1 MRGERMT
8 NTVEIF
14 LRLGLAILIG
24 FVVGLERERHHR
36 PAGIKT
42 HILVCMGATII
53 SLIQVEMIQDVLA
66 QVAKN
71 PELANILKTDY
82 GRLGAQVISGIGF
95 LGAGTIMRTKGSIKG
110 LTTAAT
116 LWLVA
121 CVGLGIGMGYYKISI
136 ISIFLVMI
144 ILTLLRFF
152 QKGVQHKK
160 GIKNIELQFVN
171 KKTTMEIVNE
181 YFSTKYIL
189 IKNIEFV
196 DDLEEQSYD
205 GKPVIRCNYTIS
217 LPRTIELQTV
227 LNDLG
232 MEDDIIRIN
241 ESAD

>member
-1 MRGERMT
+1 M
-8 NTVEIF
+8 NDTVEIL

-42 HILVCMGATII
+42 HIMVCMGATII
-53 SLIQVEMIQDVLA
+53 SLIQIEMIQDVII

-71 PELANILKTDY
+71 PELANILKADY

-136 ISIFLVMI
+136 ISIILVMI
-144 ILTLLRFF
+144 VLTLLRFF
-152 QKGVQHKK
+152 QKGMQRKK
-160 GIKNIELQFVN
+160 GLKSIELQFVN
-171 KKTTMEIVNE
+171 KKETMGIINE
-181 YFSTKYIL
+181 YFEAKYIL
-189 IKNIEFV
+189 VRNIEFI
-196 DDLEEQSYD
+196 DDQEEQSHD
-205 GKPVIRCNYTIS
+205 GKSLIRCSYTIS
-217 LPRTIELQTV
+217 LPRTIEFQNV
-227 LNDLG
+227 INDLM
-232 MEDDIIRIN
+232 MEDNIIRIN
-241 ESAD
+241 EAAD

>member
-1 MRGERMT
+1 ML

-14 LRLGLAILIG
+14 IRLGLAILIG
-24 FVVGLERERHHR
+24 FVVGLEREHHHR

-53 SLIQVEMIQDVLA
+53 SLIQIEMIQDMIA

-121 CVGLGIGMGYYKISI
+121 CVGLGIGMGYYTISI
-136 ISIFLVMI
+136 ISIFLVML

-152 QKGVQHKK
+152 QSSIQRKK
-160 GIKNIELQFVN
+160 GLKVLELQFVS
-171 KKTTMEIVNE
+171 KKETMEIVNE
-181 YFSTKYIL
+181 YFAMKYIH
-189 IKNIEFV
+189 IKNIEFL
-196 DDLEEQSYD
+196 DDQEEQIYN
-205 GKPVIRCNYTIS
+205 GKPIIHCNYTIS
-217 LPRTIELQTV
+217 LPRTIEFQNVINELS
-227 LNDLG
+227 
-232 MEDDIIRIN
+232 MEDNIVKIN
-241 ESAD
+241 ENID